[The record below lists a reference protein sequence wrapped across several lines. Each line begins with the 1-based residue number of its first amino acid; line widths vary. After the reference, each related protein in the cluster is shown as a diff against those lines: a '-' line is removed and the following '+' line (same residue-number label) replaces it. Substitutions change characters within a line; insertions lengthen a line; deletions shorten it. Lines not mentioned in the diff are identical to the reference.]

1 MNFIKLSHIQWAITS
16 FAKKLGIW
24 GLVGLC
30 SIIGAVLFY
39 CVNIPK
45 IQSLTDETI
54 ASKNILIANIAQ
66 NKSIVEDT
74 PPQQNLEDI
83 SRFYKQFPTAEALP
97 SALATI
103 NKISN
108 QHKLAL
114 NSGDYKFSKVKEK
127 NELGDKKLTKY
138 EVILPIKG
146 QYPQIRAFINQ
157 VLQQLPA
164 LALLD
169 MQLRRENTENPTIDA
184 RLVFVI
190 FVRSAP

>member
-1 MNFIKLSHIQWAITS
+1 MNFTKLSHIQWVITS
-16 FAKKLGIW
+16 FAKKLGGW
-24 GLVGLC
+24 GLVGLGLITG
-30 SIIGAVLFY
+30 SVLFY

-45 IQSLTDETI
+45 IQTLTEEAITT
-54 ASKNILIANIAQ
+54 KNTLIANIAQ
-66 NKSIVEDT
+66 NQATVEDT
-74 PPQQNLEDI
+74 PSQQNTEDL

-127 NELGDKKLTKY
+127 NELGEKKLTKY
-138 EVILPIKG
+138 EVTLPIKG
-146 QYPQIRAFINQ
+146 QYLQIRAFINE

-169 MQLRRENTENPTIDA
+169 MQLRRENSLNPSIDA
-184 RLVFVI
+184 RLVFVV